1 MSKVLRKIAII
12 ICVGAIY
19 NLYFAILNGP
29 DRLIFNFI
37 SFLIIAYIELVILDA
52 LFYTSLIFQ
61 RNGYLQIITIF
72 LLSSVCEILYAEING
87 ADLRASIDLVILG
100 IPLTVFGLVA
110 WKCYLTKVNNLL
122 IRKKNSFKEQL

>member
-19 NLYFAILNGP
+19 NLYFAILNGS

-37 SFLIIAYIELVILDA
+37 SFLIIAYIE

>member
-19 NLYFAILNGP
+19 NLYFAVLSGS

-52 LFYTSLIFQ
+52 LFYTSSIFQ

-72 LLSSVCEILYAEING
+72 LLSSICEILYAEING
-87 ADLRASIDLVILG
+87 ANLQASVELVILG
-100 IPLTVFGLVA
+100 IPLTVFGLVS
-110 WKCYLTKVNNLL
+110 WKLYLMRVNRLL
-122 IRKKNSFKEQL
+122 VKKKNSLREQL